1 MPGHML
7 VMMVTSLLC
16 FVGFASSAFAEC
28 PSGQVS
34 CNGKCVDLKS
44 DEANCGSCGST
55 CKRAHACNQGSC
67 QLECPDV
74 QLACG
79 NVCVTPASNP
89 SHCGGCGKSCASN
102 QYCSLGMCQQATC
115 PEPKTVPTETT
126 TKTTTSQ
133 PSKKTGSST
142 SKTPRKSTTKAR

>member
-1 MPGHML
+1 MPGRML
-7 VMMVTSLLC
+7 AMMVTSLLC

-115 PEPKTVPTETT
+115 RGQCHASRRQAAILARCVG
-126 TKTTTSQ
+126 SL
-133 PSKKTGSST
+133 PSDLF
-142 SKTPRKSTTKAR
+142 RLI